1 MRLYKPEGILATRFN
16 GFKKETLEG
25 FMKEGTIVEAPTI
38 KCDNNLNLFVD
49 LGPDIYGEIPYEE
62 FEYSRNGAETKS
74 VAVISRVA
82 KSTCFK
88 VTDIV
93 EDQDGKT
100 KAILSRKQAQQ
111 DCYENYVS
119 KLQVGQVIDARITH
133 IEKYGAFCDIG
144 CGLIALLPIEH
155 FCVARIKDPK
165 TALKHFKN
173 LKVIVKD
180 IDESG
185 KILLTQKELLGTW
198 EEEAAK
204 FKPGDVVVGTVRL
217 VEKYGIFV
225 ELTPN
230 LAGLAEGVE
239 GVEAGDVV
247 SVFIKSII
255 PDKMKVKLLIVDADS
270 TASPFIKLDYR
281 IPEDRFV
288 KRWVYSPDNSS
299 KVIES
304 IIVEE

>member
-1 MRLYKPEGILATRFN
+1 MRLYKPEGTSGIRFN
-16 GFKKETLEG
+16 GFKREILEG
-25 FMKEGTIVEAPTI
+25 FMKEGTIIEAPTI

-49 LGPDIYGEIPYEE
+49 LGPDIYGEIPYDE
-62 FEYSRNGAETKS
+62 FEYNKNGTETKS

-82 KSTCFK
+82 KFTCFK
-88 VTDIV
+88 VMSIT
-93 EDQDGKT
+93 EDEEGKT

-111 DCYENYVS
+111 DCYDNYVS
-119 KLQVGQVIDARITH
+119 KLQLGQIIDAKITH
-133 IEKYGAFCDIG
+133 IEGYGAFCDIG
-144 CGLIALLPIEH
+144 CGIIALLPIEH

-165 TALKHFKN
+165 VALKHFKN
-173 LKVIVKD
+173 IKVIVKN

-185 KILLTQKELLGTW
+185 RLLLSQKELLGTW

-230 LAGLAEGVE
+230 LAGLAEGME

-255 PDKMKVKLLIVDADS
+255 PDKMKVKLLIVDTDNA
-270 TASPFIKLDYR
+270 TRPFIKLDYR
-281 IPEDRFV
+281 IPEDGFV
-288 KRWVYSPDNSS
+288 KHWVYSPKGSS

-304 IIVEE
+304 IIE